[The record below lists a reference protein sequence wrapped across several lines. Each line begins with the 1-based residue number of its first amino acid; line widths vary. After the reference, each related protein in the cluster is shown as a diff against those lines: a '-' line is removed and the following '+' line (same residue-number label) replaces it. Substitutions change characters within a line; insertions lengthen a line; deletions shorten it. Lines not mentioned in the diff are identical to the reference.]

1 MRWADLCVGG
11 AVGQERGEL
20 VVVAQHAGDV
30 GDARVHAHP
39 PDVCGPR
46 GEESDVRICRLQDT
60 SERACVRT
68 YVPVAEAV
76 PRAAVEGERNEGGGD
91 DALDDVVVRV
101 KMRDDFVL
109 QVRQRREDQARD
121 RNGQL
126 AVDLGEL

>member
-1 MRWADLCVGG
+1 MQVTG
-11 AVGQERGEL
+11 
-20 VVVAQHAGDV
+20 H
-30 GDARVHAHP
+30 
-39 PDVCGPR
+39 
-46 GEESDVRICRLQDT
+46 
-60 SERACVRT
+60 ERAYVRT

-76 PRAAVEGERNEGGGD
+76 PRAAVEGERDEGGGD

-126 AVDLGEL
+126 AVDLREL